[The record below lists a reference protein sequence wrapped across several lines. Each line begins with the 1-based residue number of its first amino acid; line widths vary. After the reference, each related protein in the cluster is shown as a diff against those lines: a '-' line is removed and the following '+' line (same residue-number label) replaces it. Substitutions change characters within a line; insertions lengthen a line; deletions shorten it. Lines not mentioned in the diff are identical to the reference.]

1 MSKESG
7 IYLIE
12 NKVINKNYIGS
23 AVNFDKRFYEHK
35 WALKKNSHCN
45 IHLQRSWNK
54 YGKKSFVFKPYLFC
68 NKKDLIFY
76 EQLTIDAF
84 VSRYGWKN
92 VYNISPT
99 AGSSLGRYHSE
110 ETKRKI
116 GLKSKGR
123 WTGKHHT
130 EATKKKISLAN
141 LGKNLGKKASPEA
154 RRKMSESRKGKKF
167 SDEWRKNLSNSLK
180 RHYAKK
186 RKSSI

>member
-68 NKKDLIFY
+68 NKKDLIFASDY
-76 EQLTIDAF
+76 EYENNNFKI
-84 VSRYGWKN
+84 VSKEEGERILEIFNGVDGFKKHSDEI
-92 VYNISPT
+92 ISII
-99 AGSSLGRYHSE
+99 
-110 ETKRKI
+110 RKER
-116 GLKSKGR
+116 G
-123 WTGKHHT
+123 
-130 EATKKKISLAN
+130 KISL
-141 LGKNLGKKASPEA
+141 LEGEFLPKQKNKKNRA
-154 RRKMSESRKGKKF
+154 
-167 SDEWRKNLSNSLK
+167 
-180 RHYAKK
+180 
-186 RKSSI
+186 